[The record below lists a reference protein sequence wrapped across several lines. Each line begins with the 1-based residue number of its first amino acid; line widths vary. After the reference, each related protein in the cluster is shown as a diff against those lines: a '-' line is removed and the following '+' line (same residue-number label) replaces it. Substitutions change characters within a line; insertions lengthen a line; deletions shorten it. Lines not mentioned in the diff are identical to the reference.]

1 MKKILL
7 SLFLVTT
14 IALQSQVPTEIL
26 YGAIDRSSL
35 QKTPFDKWFISGY
48 QDYQPSVDVLQ
59 SLKKS
64 DLKGIC
70 IEVFFGTWCGDS
82 RREVPRF
89 LKLLDEIG
97 LPVKN
102 IRLIAVG
109 GSDSLIKQSPD
120 HEEAGKG
127 IFRVPTFILYK
138 NDKELG
144 RINEYP
150 VNSLERDL
158 YAILLN
164 QPYSPNYKSF
174 ATIRNWMKDGTLSD
188 RNMSIRGLAMQLRS
202 LVNNEREL
210 NSLGYLLLNQGNK
223 EAALRI
229 MQFNAQLYP
238 ESANA
243 LSSLGEA
250 FLKNSDAK
258 SALPLLERSLEL
270 NKDPLLVKEILK
282 VLYQAKLAEPGTK

>member
-1 MKKILL
+1 MKRILL
-7 SLFLVTT
+7 PFLLLLAV
-14 IALQSQVPTEIL
+14 AMEGQVATEIL
-26 YGAIDRSSL
+26 YGAIERSSL
-35 QKTPFDKWFISGY
+35 QKSPFDKWFVPGY
-48 QDYQPSVDVLQ
+48 QDYQPSSDVIR

-97 LPVKN
+97 ISEKN

-109 GSDSLIKQSPD
+109 GSDSLIKQSPA

-127 IFRVPTFILYK
+127 IFRVPTFIFYK

-158 YAILLN
+158 YAILSN
-164 QPYSPNYKSF
+164 EVYSPNYKSF
-174 ATIRNWMKDGTLSD
+174 ATIRSWMKDGTLSD
-188 RNMSIRGLAMQLRS
+188 RNMNIRGLAMQLRPLIS
-202 LVNNEREL
+202 NEREL
-210 NSLGYLLLNQGNK
+210 NSLGYLLINQGNK
-223 EAALRI
+223 EAALKI
-229 MQFNAQLYP
+229 LQFNAQLYP

-250 FLKNSDAK
+250 FLKNNDPK
-258 SALPLLERSLEL
+258 SALPLLERSLEM
-270 NKDPLLVKEILK
+270 NKDPQLVKEILK
-282 VLYQAKLAEPGTK
+282 VLYQAKLAEPTAR